1 MPLDNIEVER
11 QLNAR
16 RVEVDQLNL
25 TVKQLQAQISVLQT
39 ASTTTTTTVPTA
51 PFVSETDST
60 LVGGIIL
67 HKLRHKFNLLVTFVT
82 TTLFSGTATFTVPPI
97 FNGLTASRPLKLDAG
112 NALTSGKIDL
122 TAPATDI
129 TGTLSVAN
137 GGIGVV
143 TIPAY
148 GVVLGNGTG
157 AVATANPGTS
167 GRVLTDN
174 GGAANPSF
182 QALPTTVV
190 NPATGVLQQGNG
202 GTGYNSLST
211 SDLRNNIGVP
221 TAGVYG
227 GAATVVLA
235 KITALGTDGSL
246 TVNTDGQITAYTAP
260 T

>member
-25 TVKQLQAQISVLQT
+25 TVKQLQAQISVLQA
-39 ASTTTTTTVPTA
+39 ASTTATTTTTA

-82 TTLFSGTATFTVPPI
+82 TTLFSGIATFTVPPI
-97 FNGLTASRPLKLDAG
+97 FNGLTASRPLKLNAG
-112 NALTSGKIDL
+112 NTLTSGKIDL
-122 TAPATDI
+122 AAPSTDV
-129 TGTLSVAN
+129 TGTLGVAN
-137 GGIGVV
+137 GGTGVA

-157 AVATANPGTS
+157 AVATANPSTANWL
-167 GRVLTDN
+167 LTDN
-174 GGAANPSF
+174 GGAANPTF
-182 QALPTTVV
+182 QALNVGS
-190 NPATGVLQQGNG
+190 ATGILPLING
-202 GTGYNSLST
+202 GTGVISISLSN
-211 SDLRNNIGVP
+211 LRNNIGVP

-227 GAATVVLA
+227 GATPVVLA